1 MISQNL
7 EIIIYLLFLD
17 QLNQCQK
24 RIYDFSVEH
33 VIAKK
38 QALILVHAWTW
49 GQRKLFYGIQLLIV
63 LDQKGYLCLLLRHL
77 ALLLFYFLVDVQL
90 IQGLKFSPDPSCHP
104 KGNRRKYY
112 KCCFKQLTS
121 TLAKFYNSPA

>member
-24 RIYDFSVEH
+24 RIYDFAVEH

-63 LDQKGYLCLLLRHL
+63 LDQKGYLCLLLRLL

-104 KGNRRKYY
+104 
-112 KCCFKQLTS
+112 
-121 TLAKFYNSPA
+121 